1 MNARPKK
8 TELRGSLSISL
19 LPSEKEAVRA
29 ASLKAGENSVSAF
42 VKKVLMKAIA
52 AIGEDEK
59 VVGKTK
65 APKRQSTAHRAK
77 KAA

>member
-1 MNARPKK
+1 MKARPKK

-19 LPSEKEAVRA
+19 LPSEKEAVRTA
-29 ASLKAGENSVSAF
+29 ALNAGENSVSAF

-52 AIGEDEK
+52 AIDKNENEG
-59 VVGKTK
+59 GKTK
-65 APKRQSTAHRAK
+65 APKRQSAPHRAK